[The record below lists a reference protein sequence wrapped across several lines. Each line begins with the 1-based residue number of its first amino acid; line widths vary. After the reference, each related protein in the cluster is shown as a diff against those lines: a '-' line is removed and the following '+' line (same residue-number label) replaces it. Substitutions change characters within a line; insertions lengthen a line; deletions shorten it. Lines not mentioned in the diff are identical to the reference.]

1 MKEVGKSGAQINQP
15 LENKN
20 QITTPTKIMKKITYT
35 HLACALAGG
44 LCAIAQSATA
54 APQETARPA
63 QILHEYT
70 LPPFSLEYFGYTAEE
85 LAIAQGHGAVT
96 DRPAIGSGLQRLNGN
111 HYISVTDRGP
121 TYDRSTPTGSKA
133 FPLPQFNPMIVLSQM
148 IGDQIVPRDYLPLL
162 NDLNQPVTGLPNGPL
177 DDAPGYLTVTA
188 PVGQAF
194 PPNENGLDIE
204 DVHTLPGGGFILVEE
219 YGPSVVIVSST
230 GHVLKRYTPGGKTW
244 PNANYSVSD
253 ILPPVLKQRRANRGL
268 ESIAV
273 SPDGRTAYTVMQS
286 PLGVT
291 TVGSLTRESRLI
303 RILRLDI
310 SDPLNMQVTG
320 QFVYFLQPVADYPFG
335 NFARD
340 LKISAAA
347 WVSEDRLLILERTD
361 KVGAG
366 GINQGGAKLILLDL
380 TGATDVKDPAEFPAA
395 AAVPVELEKVT
406 TVLATLGITPASAR
420 VVLDVNQELPSITDF
435 KLEGLTILN
444 DNQVSI
450 SNDNDF
456 GIGDSPGRATKV
468 YTIRLS
474 QPLR

>member
-1 MKEVGKSGAQINQP
+1 MKHTE
-15 LENKN
+15 
-20 QITTPTKIMKKITYT
+20 
-35 HLACALAGG
+35 
-44 LCAIAQSATA
+44 SATLTSLLA
-54 APQETARPA
+54 VSLLSFGHPTPAFAQEAARPA
-63 QILHEYT
+63 AILHEYT

-85 LAIAQGHGAVT
+85 LATAQLNGAVT
-96 DRPAIGSGLQRLNGN
+96 DRPAIGSGLQRLAGN
-111 HYISVTDRGP
+111 HYVSVTDRGP
-121 TYDRSTPTGSKA
+121 TFDRSTPPGSKA
-133 FPLPQFNPMIVLSQM
+133 FPLPQFNPMIVSLQA
-148 IGDQIVPRDYLPLL
+148 IGSQIVPTGYLPLL
-162 NDLNQPVTGLPNGPL
+162 NSLNQPVTGLPNGSL

-188 PVGQAF
+188 PVAF
-194 PPNENGLDIE
+194 PPNEDGLDIE
-204 DVHTLPGGGFILVEE
+204 DLHTLPGGGFILVEE

-230 GHVLKRYTPGGKTW
+230 GHVLKRYTPGGKNW

-253 ILPPVLKQRRANRGL
+253 ILPPVLKERRANRGL
-268 ESIAV
+268 ESIAL

-291 TVGSLTRESRLI
+291 TAGTPTRDSLLV
-303 RILRLDI
+303 RILRMDI

-320 QFVYFLQPVADYPFG
+320 HFVYSMRPVTEYPAG

-347 WVSEDRLLILERTD
+347 WVSEDRILILERTD
-361 KVGAG
+361 KLGAG
-366 GINQGGAKLILLDL
+366 GLNLGGAKLILVDL
-380 TGATDVKDPAEFPAA
+380 NGATDVSSATQFPAA

-406 TVLATLGITPASAR
+406 TNLTDLGITPATAR
-420 VVLDVNQELPSITDF
+420 VVLDVNQELPDITDF

-444 DNQVSI
+444 DNEVSI

-456 GIGDSPGRATKV
+456 GIGDSPGRASKV